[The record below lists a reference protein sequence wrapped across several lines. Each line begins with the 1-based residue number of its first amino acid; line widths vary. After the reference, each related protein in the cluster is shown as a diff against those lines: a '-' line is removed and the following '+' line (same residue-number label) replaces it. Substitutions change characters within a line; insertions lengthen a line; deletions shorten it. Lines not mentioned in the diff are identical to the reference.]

1 MTCFFSMR
9 TARISSSV
17 TGPVAAETEVEA
29 EAEAGVGSA
38 FTAFV
43 GALDLETELFF
54 SSFTEGFVSC
64 LERI

>member
-1 MTCFFSMR
+1 MR

-17 TGPVAAETEVEA
+17 TGPVAAEAEA

-54 SSFTEGFVSC
+54 SSFTEDFVSC
-64 LERI
+64 LQRL